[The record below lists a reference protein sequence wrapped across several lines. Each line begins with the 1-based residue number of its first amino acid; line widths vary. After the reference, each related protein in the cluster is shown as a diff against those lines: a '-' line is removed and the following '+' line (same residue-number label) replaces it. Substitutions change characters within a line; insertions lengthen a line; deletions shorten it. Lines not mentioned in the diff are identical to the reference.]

1 MPAEKHSKLSQEE
14 CITRAIAD
22 VQSGKYSGRAAARVY
37 SVPPS
42 TLNDRL
48 HGVKNRSKS
57 HSDQLLLKPAEEN
70 VLVDWCHFL
79 HITAHP

>member
-1 MPAEKHSKLSQEE
+1 EE
-14 CITRAIAD
+14 RIALAIAD
-22 VQSGKYSGRAAARVY
+22 VQSGKYSGRTAAKLH
-37 SVPPS
+37 SVSSS

-48 HGVKNRSKS
+48 HGVKTRSES
-57 HSDQLLLKPAEEN
+57 HSDQLRLTPAQEN